1 VTGAFVAVL
10 VVGSILIE
18 LSGFDIRVVL
28 VPLGWAIWMIDVRR
42 ALRARSDGQVSV
54 GSSA

>member
-1 VTGAFVAVL
+1 MTFSQREQRSPRHVTGAQVAVL

-28 VPLGWAIWMIDVRR
+28 VHAGGPSG
-42 ALRARSDGQVSV
+42 
-54 GSSA
+54 